1 MLGSLVWNV
10 RLSNVRQDLYCSG
23 EGMGLGQKW
32 FLGVVRRAPGSQQ
45 PDARWAEAL
54 KVAREG
60 QITNLTILTLDVVSA
75 PCDGLDR

>member
-1 MLGSLVWNV
+1 MIGGW
-10 RLSNVRQDLYCSG
+10 C
-23 EGMGLGQKW
+23 
-32 FLGVVRRAPGSQQ
+32 RAPGSQQ

-75 PCDGLDR
+75 PSNGLDR